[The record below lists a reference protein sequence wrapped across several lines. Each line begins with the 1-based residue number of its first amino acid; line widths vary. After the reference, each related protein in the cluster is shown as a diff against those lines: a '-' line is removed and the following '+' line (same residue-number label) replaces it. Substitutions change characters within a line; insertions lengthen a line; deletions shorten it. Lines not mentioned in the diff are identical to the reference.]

1 MEYFKTYSFSSLTE
15 LGNLHDE
22 WIRNVW
28 LQYATK
34 HPELYSVQD
43 AIESSLHRPH
53 RKPDRIKWQHILVHV
68 DGESTPP
75 LTLKVRRKKYTLKD
89 IKRLL
94 DDIIYTEIT
103 WRYFFLNWSNELCS
117 TVKDELLMGNQI
129 VPTYNSDIV
138 LHINM

>member
-1 MEYFKTYSFSSLTE
+1 MAAHL
-15 LGNLHDE
+15 
-22 WIRNVW
+22 
-28 LQYATK
+28 
-34 HPELYSVQD
+34 
-43 AIESSLHRPH
+43 
-53 RKPDRIKWQHILVHV
+53 HV

-103 WRYFFLNWSNELCS
+103 WRYFFLNWSNELWS

-138 LHINM
+138 LYINM